1 MTFAPANKIPLDQ
14 IRSALIVGNK
24 RVTQTSDSR
33 SWTPSDDV
41 GDHMFNT
48 VHAIKGLHF
57 TYQLSAIRHG
67 IHSKKGGSTQINMY
81 ISRYKYGRY
90 ILRRLVPIETFEDT
104 QRYGGSLRDPKE
116 GSQKSTTLLTPILTP
131 TYINGR

>member
-1 MTFAPANKIPLDQ
+1 M
-14 IRSALIVGNK
+14 GNK

-33 SWTPSDDV
+33 SWTPSDDVGDNV

-67 IHSKKGGSTQINMY
+67 MIHSKKGGSTQINMY
-81 ISRYKYGRY
+81 ISRYQYSRY
-90 ILRRLVPIETFEDT
+90 ILRRLVPIEAFEDT
-104 QRYGGSLRDPKE
+104 KRYGGSLRDPKE
-116 GSQKSTTLLTPILTP
+116 DLKNPPPFSHRCLHQFTSMDDEFIVF
-131 TYINGR
+131 IDS

>member
-57 TYQLSAIRHG
+57 TYPPWNDSFKERR
-67 IHSKKGGSTQINMY
+67 IHTDKHVY
-81 ISRYKYGRY
+81 
-90 ILRRLVPIETFEDT
+90 
-104 QRYGGSLRDPKE
+104 
-116 GSQKSTTLLTPILTP
+116 
-131 TYINGR
+131 